1 MMPATMPEM
10 EELWRKALQS
20 LEAAKV
26 LLEKGYYDFAASR
39 GYYAMFYA
47 AGAALLSRGLSF
59 SKHSA
64 VIAAFG
70 KQFVSSGLLPK
81 HLHRS
86 LLDAFDLRVMG
97 DYGSPGIIGEEKAR
111 ALLERAEE
119 FMREVGG
126 LLKREGYTLPV
137 TDEEG

>member
-47 AGAALLSRGLSF
+47 AGAALLSRRLSF

-70 KQFVSSGLLPK
+70 KQFVSPGLLPK

-86 LLDAFDLRVMG
+86 LLDAFDLRVVG
-97 DYGSPGIIGEEKAR
+97 DCGSPGIIGKEKAR
-111 ALLERAEE
+111 ALLERAGE
-119 FMREVGG
+119 FMREVGE
-126 LLKREGYTLPV
+126 LLKREGYTPPV

>member
-81 HLHRS
+81 HLHRP

-97 DYGSPGIIGEEKAR
+97 DYGSPGIIGKEKAR
-111 ALLERAEE
+111 ALLERAGE
-119 FMREVGG
+119 FMREVGE
-126 LLKREGYTLPV
+126 LLKREGYTPPV

>member
-1 MMPATMPEM
+1 MMPATIPEM

-26 LLEKGYYDFAASR
+26 LRELR
-39 GYYAMFYA
+39 TPP
-47 AGAALLSRGLSF
+47 
-59 SKHSA
+59 
-64 VIAAFG
+64 
-70 KQFVSSGLLPK
+70 QTSSPL
-81 HLHRS
+81 

-97 DYGSPGIIGEEKAR
+97 DYGSPGIIGKEKAR
-111 ALLERAEE
+111 ALLERAGE
-119 FMREVGG
+119 FMREVGE